1 MNDLFLPLHNYFW
14 ATADDMW
21 VTGVYTKVWLSFY
34 IMAGDLF
41 LAAAAQGWSRLH
53 FLVKCLVKGS
63 ICLDESNSLYAGK
76 CWQLSLLRY

>member
-1 MNDLFLPLHNYFW
+1 MNDLLLPLHNYFW

-41 LAAAAQGWSRLH
+41 LAAAAQG
-53 FLVKCLVKGS
+53 
-63 ICLDESNSLYAGK
+63 
-76 CWQLSLLRY
+76 